1 MKKQTKKTYHLAGAL
16 FTIALMWVSVLW
28 MIESRASIL
37 RDGQEVVFK
46 TQPIDPRDFLR
57 GRYVRLNFGISQIV
71 VKDFAELFPDYKNT
85 IYEGRPI
92 YVIVQENDE
101 GRHEYAGLQL
111 QKPESGLFVKGTLS
125 TVYRLIDK
133 ENEGH
138 VSIKFGIER
147 FYASE
152 TVAPDLEKRMRD
164 GEVTD
169 IVVAVSADGSPQIKA
184 LRQGERNFLTEV
196 LY

>member
-1 MKKQTKKTYHLAGAL
+1 MNKQAKKTYHLAGAL

-37 RDGQEVVFK
+37 RDGQEIVLK

-101 GRHEYAGLQL
+101 GRHEYARLQL
-111 QKPESGLFVKGTLS
+111 QTPESGLFIKGTLS

>member
-1 MKKQTKKTYHLAGAL
+1 MNKQTKKPYHIAGAL

-37 RDGQEVVFK
+37 RDGQEIVLK

-71 VKDFAELFPDYKNT
+71 VKDFDELFPDYKNT

-92 YVIVQENDE
+92 YVVVRENDE
-101 GRHEYAGLQL
+101 GRHEYERLQL
-111 QKPESGLFVKGTLS
+111 QKPESGLFIKGTLS
-125 TVYRLIDK
+125 SVYRLTDK
-133 ENEGH
+133 ENDGH

-169 IVVAVSADGSPQIKA
+169 IVVAVSVDGSPQIKG